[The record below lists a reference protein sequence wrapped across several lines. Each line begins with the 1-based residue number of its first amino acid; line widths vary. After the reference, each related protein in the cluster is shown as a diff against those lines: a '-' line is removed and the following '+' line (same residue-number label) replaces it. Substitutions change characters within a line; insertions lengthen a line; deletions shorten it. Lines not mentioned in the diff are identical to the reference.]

1 MKKFVK
7 AIGLINV
14 IMLLIV
20 LAIIVVAEI
29 TFLSGQKLEA
39 IFIGLW
45 APTVLGF
52 MIYLNPNR

>member
-1 MKKFVK
+1 MRKFVK
-7 AIGLINV
+7 AIGLMNF
-14 IMLLIV
+14 IMLLLV

-29 TFLSGQKLEA
+29 TFLNGQKLEA

-52 MIYLNPNR
+52 MIYLKPKK